1 LRRWAKVS
9 EQISLRKDV
18 LHLERV
24 LVVRVLLDVH
34 QLVFWHDG
42 DLLYHVLEF
51 VRLLHYMH
59 PFNSKDFAE
68 KVVNLEFGIQ
78 TCGWVVQDHFRVL
91 DFVLG

>member
-1 LRRWAKVS
+1 MRRWAKVS

-34 QLVFWHDG
+34 QLIFWHDG

-59 PFNSKDFAE
+59 PLNSKDFAE
-68 KVVNLEFGIQ
+68 KVVNLKFVIE